1 MNKRI
6 IITIILSTI
15 LSFQIF
21 GLVTKAD
28 SAGSVN
34 SNSTP
39 SIVTS
44 GDMRGVWVATVANL
58 DYPTKATT
66 NAATLKKEADTILD
80 NIKAMNC
87 NAVFF
92 QVRPASDSLYKS
104 NIFPW
109 SDILTGSQGTAP
121 SDNFDPLQYWIEGA
135 HKRGMELHAW
145 INPLRA
151 TKSVNANLDN
161 LALTNPARQHP
172 EYCVKYSDGNYY
184 YNPALPEVRKLIV
197 DGVDEIIRNYDV
209 DGIHFDDYF
218 YPGTVF
224 NDDASYVKY
233 GNGMN
238 KADWRRENVNKMV
251 QAVRDTIKNYDSNI
265 AFGISP
271 TSVWANKSSN
281 PLGSDTKAYE
291 SYNAIYADS
300 RKWALE
306 NWVDYIAPQIYT
318 EIGNS
323 AADYKTVV
331 DWWADTLKDSKTKLY
346 IGLADYKCS
355 GVNSSSPWYNGKA
368 IKDSIAYNRSVSKVE
383 GEIHFRYKF
392 LLANDVNTVIKNA
405 YANSKSVS
413 ALDTVTKV
421 QPTTSLQTTV
431 TTKTEVTTEA
441 TTQVV
446 TTQAQAIIQ
455 PTTQVIEEQ
464 TESTTFNINS
474 VVNKSRVKIL
484 VYVNGKKVEFDQ
496 EPVAINGRTMVPMR
510 AIFEAFGATVSWN
523 NSTQQVI
530 AIKDAT
536 ELSFIIG
543 EKTLL
548 VNRTNLLKIDVAPVI
563 KNGRTL
569 VPLRVISDALGYKVV
584 WNDAN
589 RVVSITTV

>member
-1 MNKRI
+1 MNKRGI
-6 IITIILSTI
+6 VTIILSVI
-15 LSFQIF
+15 LSLQIC

-28 SAGSVN
+28 SN
-34 SNSTP
+34 DSTNTANT

-44 GDMRGVWVATVANL
+44 GNMRGVWVATTANL

-66 NAATLKKEADTILD
+66 DAAALKKEADTILD

-92 QVRPASDSLYKS
+92 QVRQASDSLYKS

-109 SDILTGSQGTAP
+109 SNVLTGSQGTAP
-121 SDNFDPLQYWIEGA
+121 SDNFDPLEYWIEGA

-145 INPLRA
+145 VNPLRA
-151 TKSVNANLDN
+151 TKSNNAS
-161 LALTNPARQHP
+161 LAGLANTNPAKQHP

-184 YNPALPEVRKLIV
+184 YNPALPEVRQLIV
-197 DGVDEIIRNYDV
+197 NGVDEIIRNYDV

-218 YPGTVF
+218 YPGQKF
-224 NDDASYVKY
+224 DDDDSYAKY

-238 KADWRRENVNKMV
+238 RADWRRENVNKMV
-251 QAVRDTIKNYDSNI
+251 QAVHNDIKNYDSSI

-281 PLGSDTKAYE
+281 ALGSDTKAYE

-306 NWVDYIAPQIYT
+306 NWVDYIAPQVYT

-331 DWWADTLKDSKTKLY
+331 DWWSDTLKNSKTKLY

-355 GVNSSSPWYNGKA
+355 GVASTSPWYNGKA
-368 IKDSIAYNRSVSKVE
+368 IKASMDYNRSVSKVE

-392 LLANDVNTVIKNA
+392 LLANDVNSVIKTA
-405 YANSKSVS
+405 YANSYSAP

-421 QPTTSLQTTV
+421 QLTTQAPTTVV
-431 TTKTEVTTEA
+431 TTTEA
-441 TTQVV
+441 TTEATTKAV
-446 TTQAQAIIQ
+446 TTQT
-455 PTTQVIEEQ
+455 TTQTTTQKVETQ

-474 VVNKSRVKIL
+474 IVNKSRVKIL
-484 VYVNGKKVEFDQ
+484 VYVDGKKVEFDQ
-496 EPVAINGRTMVPMR
+496 EPVVINGRTMVPMR
-510 AIFEAFGATVSWN
+510 AILEAFGATVSWN
-523 NSTQQVI
+523 NSTQQVV

-543 EKTLL
+543 EKTML

-563 KNGRTL
+563 RNGRTL
-569 VPLRVISDALGYKVV
+569 VPLRVISDALGYNVV
-584 WNDAN
+584 WNDPN
-589 RVVSITTV
+589 RVVSITTI